1 MAYNVAGLNAQGPAA
16 RTRPLPDSS
25 HLGRQTAGE
34 NNPRLT
40 PLTVCDFCCR
50 TQITSRPSRKFPLR
64 YFFRSDALAS
74 LDVNEAGQVASKIAL
89 LRNLVHNTPTVLC
102 AVRHR
107 PYSGLEGTNIMK
119 HLFPGKLSVVL
130 VVLVVL
136 AVSCPAQEAPAAR
149 PQDVSSIDA
158 LILASYA
165 AISHPARK
173 SADMQRFSSLFR
185 PGAQLISASDQD
197 GKPDLRPGSIEQITR
212 MLQSTQHSERSHFE
226 KEIARRTEQYGNV
239 AHVWS
244 TYESTDTENGRQT
257 HGRGIN
263 SISLVY
269 DGRRWWIASAQWQNE
284 SAARPIPRQYLKGW
298 R

>member
-50 TQITSRPSRKFPLR
+50 NQITSRPSRKFPLR

-74 LDVNEAGQVASKIAL
+74 LDVNEAAQVASKIAL
-89 LRNLVHNTPTVLC
+89 LRILVHNTPAVLC
-102 AVRHR
+102 AVRDR
-107 PYSGLEGTNIMK
+107 TYSGLEGKNIMK

-130 VVLVVL
+130 VVLL
-136 AVSCPAQEAPAAR
+136 AASCPAQEAPAAR
-149 PQDVSSIDA
+149 PQDASSIDA

-165 AISHPARK
+165 AISHPAGK
-173 SADMQRFSSLFR
+173 AADMQRFSSLFR

-197 GKPDLRPGSIEQITR
+197 GKPALRSGSIGQITR
-212 MLQSTQHSERSHFE
+212 MLQSTQHQERSHFE
-226 KEIARRTEQYGNV
+226 KEIARRTEQYGKV

-257 HGRGIN
+257 HVRGIN
-263 SISLVY
+263 SISLVN
-269 DGRRWWIASAQWQNE
+269 DGRRWWIVSAQWQNE
-284 SAARPIPRQYLKGW
+284 SAARPIPRQYLKG
-298 R
+298 RR